1 MVTRDLLLL
10 LLALQVAGQEPSQE
24 FCDGYCSQS
33 RARKIEQCKLC
44 PESEEKT
51 ASRPESVRGDIGEN
65 YDDYDYDQYSDL
77 VREHFFIQWKKVW
90 SFLHF

>member
-24 FCDGYCSQS
+24 LCDGFCSQS
-33 RARKIEQCKLC
+33 RAREIEKCKLC

-77 VREHFFIQWKKVW
+77 VREHLNI
-90 SFLHF
+90 